1 MFLRSTLLL
10 SSLITLAACGDDG
23 GGTVSDASTGNATPA
38 TTATTDPSTGD
49 APTSTGMTTD
59 PTTEPAT
66 STTEPATS
74 TTEPATS
81 TTEPATST
89 TEPATSTTGP
99 ETTDD
104 TTGEDTTTG
113 LTGPSWAVDVYP
125 VLNPP
130 VTCDCH
136 TPGSGGLKMGD
147 AATAYMNLV
156 GVPASKG
163 MLKRVEPGD
172 ATKSFMW
179 HKINGTQADV
189 GGGSQMPLGAPALP
203 QETIDLITEWID
215 GGAQP

>member
-10 SSLITLAACGDDG
+10 SSLLTLAACGDDG
-23 GGTVSDASTGNATPA
+23 GGTASDASTDDATPA
-38 TTATTDPSTGD
+38 TTTATTDPSTGD

-66 STTEPATS
+66 STTEPAT
-74 TTEPATS
+74 TTNP
-81 TTEPATST
+81 TEA
-89 TEPATSTTGP
+89 TTG
-99 ETTDD
+99 D

-147 AATAYMNLV
+147 VDTAYMNLV

-189 GGGSQMPLGAPALP
+189 GGGSKMPLGAPALP

>member
-89 TEPATSTTGP
+89 TGPATTDDTT
-99 ETTDD
+99 D

-125 VLNPP
+125 ALNPP

-136 TPGSGGLKMGD
+136 TPDSGGLKMGD

>member
-89 TEPATSTTGP
+89 TGPATTDDTT
-99 ETTDD
+99 D